1 MIILILDLLLTH
13 ELDGMGDSSV
23 DLLSSDR
30 VANFDKLRNLCC
42 GFIFTQSI
50 QSVLEF

>member
-23 DLLSSDR
+23 DL
-30 VANFDKLRNLCC
+30 CT
-42 GFIFTQSI
+42 FIFSG
-50 QSVLEF
+50 

>member
-23 DLLSSDR
+23 DLLSSFLADS
-30 VANFDKLRNLCC
+30 VLFDLKILCC
-42 GFIFTQSI
+42 GFF
-50 QSVLEF
+50 